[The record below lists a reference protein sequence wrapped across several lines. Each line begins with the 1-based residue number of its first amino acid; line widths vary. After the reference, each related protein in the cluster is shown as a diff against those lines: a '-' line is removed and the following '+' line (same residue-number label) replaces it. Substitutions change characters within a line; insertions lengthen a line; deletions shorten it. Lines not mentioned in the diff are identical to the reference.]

1 MAVSMHNSKD
11 IVANSIS
18 VIDKNKVIDLKE
30 LCLSKLDAIN
40 NIVGLPVETLNSL
53 QKLGE
58 SINNDGDF
66 FNSIMRQIN
75 LKSDISYVDIQVD
88 IIINKFLNYDTREQ
102 SNVKF
107 LLKSDRFNT
116 YNMSEVDTKFSNLI
130 NGAPEVLNTIN
141 ELAAALNNDNNY
153 ATNIQN
159 QINNK
164 QNDGTCYLKSEM
176 DTYIVGLN
184 NGINS
189 RVSKSVVDI
198 AGKFKIIT
206 SEDNNILK
214 IQKTN
219 RFDTL

>member
-1 MAVSMHNSKD
+1 MAVSMNNSKD
-11 IVANSIS
+11 SVANSIS
-18 VIDKNKVIDLKE
+18 VIDKNKIIDLKE

-75 LKSDISYVDIQVD
+75 LKSDITHVDIQVD

-107 LLKSDRFNT
+107 LVKSDRFNT

-141 ELAAALNNDNNY
+141 ELAAVLNNDNNY

-159 QINNK
+159 QINTK

-176 DTYIVGLN
+176 DTYITGLN

-189 RVSKSVVDI
+189 RVSKSVVNID
-198 AGKFKIIT
+198 GTFKIT
-206 SEDNNILK
+206 ASEDNNILK
-214 IQKTN
+214 FQKKQ
-219 RFDTL
+219 LV